1 MLHEFSNELAAL
13 VDSTAHSIVR
23 VEARRRLPAT
33 GVVWS
38 ADGLI
43 VTANHVVEMDEGIQV
58 ALNDGSSHAATV
70 VGRDP
75 SSDIAVLRVNGSL
88 TAATW
93 AADDALKVGHLVLAL
108 GRPGKQVQASLGV
121 VSAFG
126 ERKVRAGGA
135 GRDEERGRRGGR
147 RRWSEEAWW
156 MSMPFGE
163 QTESFIQTDVTM
175 YPGFSGGPL
184 IGGDGAVG
192 GINSSGFMRGISL
205 TIPAATVR
213 RVVETLVKH
222 GKMRRGYLGVGAQ
235 PARLPEALA
244 KQLEQEV
251 GLLVVS
257 VESGSPA
264 EAGGL
269 YLGDVIVALDGEPTE
284 SLEELLALL
293 GGGRVGMALPV
304 RVVRAGQVHDVQ
316 VTIGERA

>member
-13 VDSTAHSIVR
+13 VERTAPSIVR

-38 ADGLI
+38 NDGLI

-58 ALNDGSSHAATV
+58 VLNDGSSLTATV

-75 SSDIAVLRVNGSL
+75 SSDIVVLRANGSL
-88 TAATW
+88 TAASW
-93 AADDALKVGHLVLAL
+93 AQDDSLKVGHLVLAL

-126 ERKVRAGGA
+126 ERKVRTMHHHH
-135 GRDEERGRRGGR
+135 DEERARRAR
-147 RRWSEEAWW
+147 RRWSSEAWW

-163 QTESFIQTDVTM
+163 QSESFIQTDVTM

-184 IGGDGAVG
+184 VGADGAVQ

-205 TIPAATVR
+205 TVPTSTIR
-213 RVVETLVKH
+213 RVAETLVKH

-235 PARLPEALA
+235 PARLPEGIAQELD
-244 KQLEQEV
+244 QEV

-257 VESGSPA
+257 VEKDSPA
-264 EAGGL
+264 EKGGL
-269 YLGDVIVALDGEPTE
+269 FLGDVIVAIDGEATE

-293 GGGRVGMALPV
+293 GGNRVGATVPV
-304 RVVRAGQVHDVQ
+304 RVVRAGQLQEVT
-316 VTIGERA
+316 VTIGERG